1 MSTMEREMAINKAK
15 STAELFDNLNY
26 TINNHLFWEF
36 LKDLIKLD
44 LF

>member
-1 MSTMEREMAINKAK
+1 MEREMTANKAT
-15 STAELFDNLNY
+15 STSDLFESINY
-26 TINNHLFWEF
+26 TINNHLFWET